1 MVDPSLFPGIAP
13 PEPDTMMTMPMMDDD
28 DDDDVA
34 SNISADSDALELRA
48 EVERFDLQQEA
59 FVARQR
65 AEALG
70 IPYQTP
76 PARKK
81 GGPGG
86 RKRGKPR
93 KSTGPRKAAKLPP
106 DIQFRMSL
114 ANEAFQ
120 QKEYDRTVAHLSEII
135 RINSE
140 VFSAWMLLSTV
151 HETLG
156 HREQAVWCRISA
168 AHLTPRDVPQW
179 ISTAEYALECLE
191 ALEEGTPE
199 REEMLQR
206 AYVCYTQALET
217 DRANI
222 TARTGRADVIMMQGN
237 ASKALAEY
245 QKALNYRPWNIRT
258 VRNIADVALDVKDRR
273 KGAEIARGAYRRL
286 VDHLQSEGTF
296 EAEEGWFEWSDLRI
310 YLEFFTILEQWQQGA
325 QELKEISRWLLGR
338 REEMY
343 WEEWADDDRE
353 WDTIDDRRVM
363 VPGYEPAKFPL
374 ESYGNGLP
382 PDLRAKLYVFRCK
395 PGLEYEADLHLQLLD
410 PTRQEDFKDFPDCL
424 KDIAVVLLDR
434 GRADDAIRYLDLYR
448 NIAADT
454 GEAALDADFSVCQG
468 RYHMAR
474 GEKAAAEECFIA
486 AIEDDED
493 HIEARVQLANMYEGE
508 EMQEGREEA
517 FLLVR
522 EAMNLEARRGDGT
535 GRRRGPYGPRK
546 PREGKPRPRKPR
558 DPNRK
563 SNYVP
568 RRLINEEKRRQQEL
582 EMTAEAVKNFDLLR
596 EVQDSAFAGD
606 EQAQTDWMKA
616 AKHLIDDF
624 RSYKQFYPWE
634 KYIKFLGY
642 AANVQGGGA
651 AVPARNLKLA
661 AMEER
666 LRLNLAPAEG
676 QDQTIRVPIK
686 FPSDHRGVSFHTWL
700 DLFLNYAFA
709 LVRAGHHRE
718 AYVVCHSARDSIVWT
733 SSESTFLIHVAWASC
748 AVYAGD
754 EETCVAI
761 ARYFMRDYMP
771 GTDSYRMFSA
781 MCRVCQ
787 TPVSWYTSGPAQKFI
802 LRQIKTM
809 DTIVMRQD
817 GADDPDHH
825 PQHPETTGNDSSNN
839 NANANGEIALDVAL
853 LTIYGHILFTT
864 TSYTYALSYF
874 ARAASLDPSN
884 PLINLS
890 TGLAYVHYALKRQ
903 ATNRQYLL
911 TQGFA
916 FLFRYYED
924 RLAATATASDSMES
938 FTATAK
944 GNVAQRQEAHFN
956 IARAYSLVGLT
967 ALSVEYYKKVLAE
980 GNGDGRGLLGDED
993 LKVEAAFN
1001 IRTLCYL
1008 LGDIEGARA
1017 VSEEWLVLE

>member
-1 MVDPSLFPGIAP
+1 MDMDEPATAAPAYTATRFSANMIDPSLYQGVAPG
-13 PEPDTMMTMPMMDDD
+13 PDLQMDDD
-28 DDDDVA
+28 DMADDYDDVA

-48 EVERFDLQQEA
+48 EVERFDQQQEA

-65 AEALG
+65 AEAAGL
-70 IPYQTP
+70 PYQP
-76 PARKK
+76 PPPRKA
-81 GGPGG
+81 GG
-86 RKRGKPR
+86 RGRKAKPR
-93 KSTGPRKAAKLPP
+93 RSLGPRKAARLPP

-120 QKEYDRTVAHLSEII
+120 QKDYDKTIAHLSEII

-140 VFSAWMLLSTV
+140 VFNAWMLLSTV

-156 HREQAVWCRISA
+156 NREQAIWCRISA

-191 ALEEGTPE
+191 ALDDGSPE
-199 REEMLQR
+199 KDEVLRR
-206 AYVCYTQALET
+206 AYACYTQALET

-258 VRNIADVALDVKDRR
+258 VRNIADVALDIRDRR
-273 KGAEIARGAYRRL
+273 KGAEIARAAYRRL
-286 VDHLQSEGTF
+286 VDHLQESGTF

-310 YLEFFTILEQWQQGA
+310 YLEFFTILEHWQEGA
-325 QELKEISRWLLGR
+325 RELKEVSRWLLGR
-338 REEMY
+338 REQTY
-343 WEEWADDDRE
+343 WDQWVDDDRE
-353 WDTIDDRRVM
+353 WDMHDDRRLV
-363 VPGYEPAKFPL
+363 VPEFEPAQCPP
-374 ESYGNGLP
+374 ESYGQGLP
-382 PDLRAKLYVFRCK
+382 VDLRAKLYVYRGKVGF
-395 PGLEYEADLHLQLLD
+395 EYEASRHLELLD
-410 PTRQEDFKDFPDCL
+410 PTREEDFMDFPDCL
-424 KDIAVVLLDR
+424 KDIAVALLDR
-434 GRADDAIRYLDLYR
+434 DRADEAIRYLDLYR
-448 NIAADT
+448 HIATTT
-454 GEAALDADFSVCQG
+454 GEIALDADFSVCQG
-468 RYHMAR
+468 RYHIAR
-474 GEKAAAEECFIA
+474 GDKAAAEECFIA
-486 AIEDDED
+486 AIEEDED

-522 EAMNLEARRGDGT
+522 EAMNLEARRGDGVA

-558 DPNRK
+558 DPNKK
-563 SNYVP
+563 SSYVP
-568 RRLINEEKRRQQEL
+568 RRLINAEKRRQQEL
-582 EMTAEAVKNFDLLR
+582 EMTAEAARNFARLQ
-596 EVQDSAFAGD
+596 EVQDRALAGD
-606 EQAQTDWMKA
+606 EHAKGDWMKA
-616 AKHLIDDF
+616 AKELVDDF

-642 AANVQGGGA
+642 AANNVQGQA
-651 AVPARNLKLA
+651 AVPARNMKLA

-666 LRLNLAPAEG
+666 LRQNLAPVEG
-676 QDQTIRVPIK
+676 QDQTARLPLK
-686 FPSDHRGVSFHTWL
+686 FPSEHRGIPFDTWL
-700 DLFLNYAFA
+700 DIFLNYAFT
-709 LVRAGHHRE
+709 LVRAGLHRE
-718 AYVVCHSARDSIVWT
+718 AYVVCHAARDSVVWT
-733 SSESTFLIHVAWASC
+733 SSETTFLIHVAWASC

-809 DTIVMRQD
+809 DNIVMRR
-817 GADDPDHH
+817 GDPPSQTD
-825 PQHPETTGNDSSNN
+825 PSS
-839 NANANGEIALDVAL
+839 IALDVAL

-874 ARAASLDPSN
+874 ARAASLDPHN

-911 TQGFA
+911 TQGFS
-916 FLFRYYED
+916 FLFRYYRD
-924 RLAATATASDSMES
+924 RLDKAGEH
-938 FTATAK
+938 
-944 GNVAQRQEAHFN
+944 VVQRQEAHFN
-956 IARAYSLVGLT
+956 IARAYSLVGLGSL
-967 ALSVEYYKKVLAE
+967 AVGYYRLVLGE
-980 GNGDGRGLLGDED
+980 GDVLEEGED

-1001 IRTLCYL
+1001 VRTLCYL
-1008 LGDIEGARA
+1008 LGDVEGARA
-1017 VSEEWLVLE
+1017 VAGRWLVLE